1 MGPDSSYNTLMF
13 QMKVKRLA
21 TDALLPHSA
30 HPGDLGCDLF
40 SAEDV
45 VIKPATQYKVKT
57 GVALQF
63 PDGWGGVIKDRSS
76 MASARVYSSAGV
88 IDAGYRG
95 EILIL
100 LRNDSDTDFKIKK
113 GDKIAQIIPVQAPR
127 WHIQEVE
134 MLSDTPR
141 NEKGFGSSGK

>member
-1 MGPDSSYNTLMF
+1 
-13 QMKVKRLA
+13 MKVKRLV
-21 TDALLPHSA
+21 TDALLPRSA

-40 SAEDV
+40 SAEEV
-45 VIKPATQYKVKT
+45 LIPPGAQHKVKT

-95 EILIL
+95 EILVL

-113 GDKIAQIIPVQAPR
+113 GDKIAQILPVQAPR
-127 WHIQEVE
+127 WNIQEVE
-134 MLSDTPR
+134 QLSDTPR
-141 NEKGFGSSGK
+141 NEEGFGSSGK